1 MTGPLAPTRRE
12 GELVNA
18 ESSEKPLPL
27 YGGGDWGGGLDPRN
41 GSMSEYILEMLN
53 ITKSFAG
60 VQALKDVSLR
70 CRPGQVCGLVGENG
84 AGKSTLMKILA
95 GAYSADAGEIIYK
108 GKRRDQMSA
117 GEIIDSGISI
127 IYQELALVPQ
137 MSVAENIFLGRE
149 PRHALGILNLQELH
163 GKAAALLKRLG
174 IRLDTSLPVSELTVA
189 QRQLVEIA
197 KALSQNADLIVM
209 DEPSAILAGSE
220 LDQLF
225 GIIESL
231 VEQGVT
237 IIYISHRLDEVF
249 RIADE
254 VTVLKD
260 GELVDTRPID
270 ELDRATLVE
279 LMVGRP
285 LDEIFPQTDHEQG
298 ELVLVAEQ
306 ISTDTIL
313 DDASLELYAGEI
325 LGIAGMVGSGRT
337 ELARALF
344 GADPLTSGSIS
355 LVGDKGASWSNPAQ
369 AIDAGL
375 VLVPED
381 RKSHGLFT
389 SLSVRVNVTLPILSR
404 LTRFGVVDSQA
415 EDEVVDAA
423 KARLSIVM
431 ASADQEAQYLSGGN
445 QQKVVLAK
453 WLETHPAV
461 VILDEPT
468 RGVDVGAKFEIYKL
482 MRQLNDRGIAIVMI
496 SSELP
501 EVIGMSDRI
510 LVMNDGRIVG
520 EVAQAEAT
528 EAGIIELATMA
539 NSKADAS

>member
-1 MTGPLAPTRRE
+1 
-12 GELVNA
+12 
-18 ESSEKPLPL
+18 
-27 YGGGDWGGGLDPRN
+27 
-41 GSMSEYILEMLN
+41 
-53 ITKSFAG
+53 
-60 VQALKDVSLR
+60 
-70 CRPGQVCGLVGENG
+70 
-84 AGKSTLMKILA
+84 
-95 GAYSADAGEIIYK
+95 
-108 GKRRDQMSA
+108 
-117 GEIIDSGISI
+117 
-127 IYQELALVPQ
+127 

-149 PRHALGILNLQELH
+149 PQRAFGILDLKSLH
-163 GKAAALLKRLG
+163 ERAAKLTGRLG
-174 IRLDTSLPVSELTVA
+174 ISMDTSLPVSELTVA

-270 ELDRATLVE
+270 QLDRGTLVR

-285 LDEIFPQTDHEQG
+285 LDEIFPRTDHEQG
-298 ELVLVAEQ
+298 DLVLVAEDV
-306 ISTDTIL
+306 STDTIL
-313 DDASLELYAGEI
+313 EGASLELYKGEI
-325 LGIAGMVGSGRT
+325 LGVAGMVGSGRT

-344 GADPLTSGSIS
+344 GADPLTSGTIT
-355 LVGDKGASWSNPAQ
+355 LVGGKGASWSNPAQ
-369 AIDAGL
+369 AIESGL

-389 SLSVRVNVTLPILSR
+389 SLSVRVNITLPILSR
-404 LTRFGVVDSQA
+404 ITRFGILQSQA
-415 EDEVVDAA
+415 EDEVVAEA
-423 KARLSIVM
+423 KERLSIVM

-453 WLETHPAV
+453 WLETHPAI

-482 MRQLNDRGIAIVMI
+482 MRQMNDRGIAIVMI

-520 EVAQAEAT
+520 EVAQEEAT

-539 NSKADAS
+539 GAKAKVS

>member
-1 MTGPLAPTRRE
+1 
-12 GELVNA
+12 
-18 ESSEKPLPL
+18 
-27 YGGGDWGGGLDPRN
+27 
-41 GSMSEYILEMLN
+41 MSDFILEMRK
-53 ITKSFAG
+53 ISKSFAG
-60 VQALKDVSLR
+60 VPALKDVSIR
-70 CRPGQVCGLVGENG
+70 CRRGSVYGLVGENG

-95 GAYSADAGEIIYK
+95 GAYKADAGQIIFK
-108 GKRRDQMSA
+108 GERREGASA
-117 GEIIDSGISI
+117 GEVIDKGISI

-149 PRHALGILNLQELH
+149 PRFALGILNLKELH
-163 GKAAALLKRLG
+163 AKAEALLKRLG
-174 IRLDTSLPVSELTVA
+174 LSLDTSLPVSELTVA

-225 GIIESL
+225 DIIESL
-231 VEQGVT
+231 VAQGVT

-260 GELVDTRPID
+260 GELVATKPIH
-270 ELDRATLVE
+270 ELDRSTLVE

-285 LDEIFPQTDHEQG
+285 LDEIFPRTDHEQG
-298 ELVLVAEQ
+298 ELVLVAENV
-306 ISTDTIL
+306 STDSIL
-313 DDASLELYAGEI
+313 EGASLALYAGEI

-355 LVGDKGASWSNPAQ
+355 LVAGEGKAWSNPAQ
-369 AIDAGL
+369 AIDSGL
-375 VLVPED
+375 AFVPED
-381 RKSHGLFT
+381 RKSQGLFT
-389 SLSVRVNVTLPILSR
+389 SLSVRVNITLPILSR
-404 LTRFGVVDSQA
+404 LSRFGVLERRLEDNLVEQA
-415 EDEVVDAA
+415 KE
-423 KARLSIVM
+423 RLSIVM
-431 ASADQEAQYLSGGN
+431 ASANQEAQYLSGGN

-453 WLETHPAV
+453 WLETNPLV

-520 EVAQAEAT
+520 EVAQPEAT
-528 EAGIIELATMA
+528 EARIIELATMA
-539 NSKADAS
+539 RGAAEQA

>member
-1 MTGPLAPTRRE
+1 
-12 GELVNA
+12 
-18 ESSEKPLPL
+18 
-27 YGGGDWGGGLDPRN
+27 
-41 GSMSEYILEMLN
+41 MSEYILEMLN
-53 ITKSFAG
+53 ISKSFAG
-60 VQALKDVSLR
+60 VQALKDVSIR
-70 CRPGQVCGLVGENG
+70 CRRGQVYGLVGENG

-95 GAYSADAGEIIYK
+95 GAYKADAGEIIYK
-108 GKRRDQMSA
+108 GERRGGASA
-117 GEIIDSGISI
+117 GEVIDSGISI

-149 PRHALGILNLQELH
+149 PKFALGILNLRELRER
-163 GKAAALLKRLG
+163 AAALLKRLG
-174 IRLDTSLPVSELTVA
+174 IALDTRLPVSELTVA

-237 IIYISHRLDEVF
+237 VIYISHRLDEVF

-260 GELVDTRPID
+260 GELVDIRPID
-270 ELDRATLVE
+270 QLNRSMLVE

-285 LDEIFPQTDHEQG
+285 LDEIFPQTNHEQG
-298 ELVLVAEQ
+298 ALVLVAEDV
-306 ISTDTIL
+306 STDTIL
-313 DDASLELYAGEI
+313 QGASLELYEGEI

-355 LVGDKGASWSNPAQ
+355 LIDDKRASWSNPAQ
-369 AIDAGL
+369 AIDSGL

-389 SLSVRVNVTLPILSR
+389 SLSVRVNITLPILSR
-404 LTRFGVVDSQA
+404 LTRFGVLDSRAEEAVVEQA
-415 EDEVVDAA
+415 KE
-423 KARLSIVM
+423 RLSIVM
-431 ASADQEAQYLSGGN
+431 ASGDQEAQYLSGGN

-453 WLETHPAV
+453 WLETNPAV

-539 NSKADAS
+539 RAGAELA

>member
-1 MTGPLAPTRRE
+1 
-12 GELVNA
+12 
-18 ESSEKPLPL
+18 
-27 YGGGDWGGGLDPRN
+27 
-41 GSMSEYILEMLN
+41 MSDYILDMRN
-53 ITKSFAG
+53 ISKSFAG
-60 VQALKDVSLR
+60 VRALKDVSFR
-70 CRPGQVCGLVGENG
+70 CQPGKVYAVVGENG

-95 GAYSADAGEIIYK
+95 GAYRADAGEIFYK
-108 GKRRDQMSA
+108 GKRRDNVSA
-117 GEIIDSGISI
+117 GEVIDSGISI
-127 IYQELALVPQ
+127 IYQELALVKQ

-149 PRHALGILNLQELH
+149 PRHAFGILNLQELYERS
-163 GKAAALLKRLG
+163 GALLKRLG
-174 IRLDTSLPVSELTVA
+174 IRLDLRLPVSELTIA
-189 QRQLVEIA
+189 QQQLVEIA

-225 GIIESL
+225 EIISNL
-231 VEQGVT
+231 VSQGVT
-237 IIYISHRLDEVF
+237 IIYISHRLEEVF
-249 RIADE
+249 RIADV

-270 ELDRATLVE
+270 QLDRPTLVE

-285 LDEIFPQTDHEQG
+285 MEEIFPRTDHHQG
-298 ELVLVAEQ
+298 ELVLVAEN

-313 DDASLELYAGEI
+313 DGVSLEVHAGEI

-344 GADPLTSGSIS
+344 GADPLTGGSIK
-355 LVGDKGASWSNPAQ
+355 LVDKRSAKWKNPAQ
-369 AIDAGL
+369 AIESGL

-389 SLSVRVNVTLPILSR
+389 DLSVRINVTIPILSR
-404 LTRFGVVDSQA
+404 LTRFGVVQRDEES
-415 EDEVVDAA
+415 EVVDEA
-423 KARLSIVM
+423 KQRLSIVM

-453 WLETHPAV
+453 WLETDPDV

-501 EVIGMSDRI
+501 EIIGMSDRI
-510 LVMNDGRIVG
+510 LVMRDGKIAG
-520 EVAQAEAT
+520 EVPVEGAREADIIQLAILGQS
-528 EAGIIELATMA
+528 EALPA
-539 NSKADAS
+539 

>member
-1 MTGPLAPTRRE
+1 
-12 GELVNA
+12 
-18 ESSEKPLPL
+18 
-27 YGGGDWGGGLDPRN
+27 
-41 GSMSEYILEMLN
+41 MSEFILEMHN
-53 ITKSFAG
+53 ISKSFAG
-60 VQALKDVSLR
+60 VQALKDVSIR
-70 CRPGQVCGLVGENG
+70 CRPGQVYGLVGENG

-95 GAYSADAGEIIYK
+95 GAYKADSGEIIYK
-108 GKRRDQMSA
+108 GQLREQATA
-117 GEIIDSGISI
+117 GEIIESGISI
-127 IYQELALVPQ
+127 IYQELALVPE

-149 PRHALGILNLQELH
+149 PRRALGVLNLKELH
-163 GKAAALLKRLG
+163 QRAAALLKRLG
-174 IRLDTSLPVSELTVA
+174 ITPNTRMPISELTVA

-197 KALSQNADLIVM
+197 KALSQDADLIVM
-209 DEPSAILAGSE
+209 DEPSAILAGNE

-225 GIIESL
+225 QIIESL
-231 VEQGVT
+231 VEQGVA
-237 IIYISHRLDEVF
+237 IIYISHRLEEVF

-260 GELVDTRPID
+260 GELVDTRPI
-270 ELDRATLVE
+270 EQLDRAMLVE
-279 LMVGRP
+279 MMVGRP
-285 LDEIFPQTDHEQG
+285 LDEIFPQTQHEQG
-298 ELVLVAEQ
+298 ELVLVAED

-313 DDASLELYAGEI
+313 TSASLELYAGEI

-344 GADPLTSGSIS
+344 GADPLTGGRIR
-355 LVGDKGASWSNPAQ
+355 LVGVDGATWSNPAQ
-369 AIDAGL
+369 AIQSGL

-381 RKSHGLFT
+381 RKAHGLFT
-389 SLSVRVNVTLPILSR
+389 ALSVRINVTIPILRR
-404 LTRFGVVDSQA
+404 LTRFGIVRGAEEEAVVERA
-415 EDEVVDAA
+415 RE
-423 KARLSIVM
+423 RLSIVM
-431 ASADQEAQYLSGGN
+431 ASADQETQYLSGGN

-453 WLETHPAV
+453 WLETDPTV

-520 EVAQAEAT
+520 EVGQDEAT
-528 EAGIIELATMA
+528 EAGIIALATMSNSEA
-539 NSKADAS
+539 NGQ

>member
-1 MTGPLAPTRRE
+1 
-12 GELVNA
+12 
-18 ESSEKPLPL
+18 
-27 YGGGDWGGGLDPRN
+27 
-41 GSMSEYILEMLN
+41 MSEYILEMRN
-53 ITKSFAG
+53 ISKSFAG
-60 VQALKDVSLR
+60 VHALKDVTIR
-70 CRPGQVCGLVGENG
+70 CRPGQVYGLVGENG

-95 GAYSADAGEIIYK
+95 GAYLADAGEIIYK
-108 GKRRDQMSA
+108 GERREQMSA

-137 MSVAENIFLGRE
+137 LSVAENIFLGRE
-149 PRHALGILNLQELH
+149 PQRALGILDLKSLH
-163 GKAAALLKRLG
+163 ERAAKLTERLG
-174 IRLDTSLPVSELTVA
+174 ISMDTRTPVSELTVA

-225 GIIESL
+225 RIIESL

-260 GELVDTRPID
+260 GELVDTRPI
-270 ELDRATLVE
+270 EQLDRPTLVE

-285 LDEIFPQTDHEQG
+285 LDEIFPQTEHEQG
-298 ELVLVAEQ
+298 DLVLIAEN

-313 DDASLELYAGEI
+313 ENASLDLYAGEI

-344 GADPLTSGSIS
+344 GADPLTSGTIS
-355 LVGDKGASWSNPAQ
+355 LAGAKGDSWNNPAQ
-369 AIDAGL
+369 AIESGL
-375 VLVPED
+375 ALVPED

-389 SLSVRVNVTLPILSR
+389 SLSVRVNLTLPILSR
-404 LTRFGVVDSQA
+404 LTRFGILQSQA
-415 EDEVVDAA
+415 EDEIVEEA
-423 KARLSIVM
+423 KDRLSIVM

-453 WLETHPAV
+453 WLETNPAV

-520 EVAQAEAT
+520 EVPQVEAT

-539 NSKADAS
+539 DAVANAS

>member
-1 MTGPLAPTRRE
+1 MGE
-12 GELVNA
+12 GLGIGA
-18 ESSEKPLPL
+18 RYK
-27 YGGGDWGGGLDPRN
+27 
-41 GSMSEYILEMLN
+41 SMSEYILEMRN
-53 ITKSFAG
+53 ISKSFTG
-60 VQALKDVSLR
+60 VQALKDVSIR
-70 CRPGQVCGLVGENG
+70 CKPGQVYGLVGENG

-95 GAYSADAGEIIYK
+95 GAYKADAGEIIYK
-108 GKRRDQMSA
+108 GERREQASA
-117 GEIIDSGISI
+117 GEVIDSGISI
-127 IYQELALVPQ
+127 IYQELALVPR

-149 PRHALGILNLQELH
+149 PRHALGVLNLKALH
-163 GKAAALLKRLG
+163 QGAAELLKRLG
-174 IRLDTSLPVSELTVA
+174 IALDTSLPVSELTVA

-209 DEPSAILAGSE
+209 DEPSAILAGTE

-225 GIIESL
+225 GIISSL
-231 VEQGVT
+231 IAQGVT

-270 ELDRATLVE
+270 QLDRQTLVR

-285 LDEIFPQTDHEQG
+285 LDEIFPQTEHEQG
-298 ELVLVAEQ
+298 ELVLVAEDV
-306 ISTDTIL
+306 STDTIL
-313 DDASLELYAGEI
+313 EGASLELYKGEI

-344 GADPLTSGSIS
+344 GADPLTSGTIT
-355 LVGDKGASWSNPAQ
+355 LVGDKGPSWSNPAQ
-369 AIDAGL
+369 AIESGL

-389 SLSVRVNVTLPILSR
+389 SLSVRVNITLPILSR
-404 LTRFGVVDSQA
+404 LTRFGVVQSQA
-415 EDEVVDAA
+415 EDEVVGQA
-423 KARLSIVM
+423 KERLSIVM
-431 ASADQEAQYLSGGN
+431 AAADQEAQYLSGGN

-453 WLETHPAV
+453 WLETDPV
-461 VILDEPT
+461 IVILDEPT

-520 EVAQAEAT
+520 EVSQEEAT

-539 NSKADAS
+539 NAKANAS

>member
-1 MTGPLAPTRRE
+1 MRARSSTRD
-12 GELVNA
+12 
-18 ESSEKPLPL
+18 S
-27 YGGGDWGGGLDPRN
+27 
-41 GSMSEYILEMLN
+41 
-53 ITKSFAG
+53 
-60 VQALKDVSLR
+60 
-70 CRPGQVCGLVGENG
+70 G
-84 AGKSTLMKILA
+84 AK
-95 GAYSADAGEIIYK
+95 GA
-108 GKRRDQMSA
+108 SA

-127 IYQELALVPQ
+127 IYQELALVQQ
-137 MSVAENIFLGRE
+137 MSIAENIFLGRE
-149 PRHALGILNLQELH
+149 PRRALGILNLSELH
-163 GKAAALLKRLG
+163 LRAASLLERLG

-197 KALSQNADLIVM
+197 KALSQHADLIVM

-260 GELVDTRPID
+260 GELVDTRPVD
-270 ELDRATLVE
+270 QLDRPTLVE

-306 ISTDTIL
+306 ISTDTVL
-313 DDASLELYAGEI
+313 EDASLELYAGEI

-344 GADPLTSGSIS
+344 GADPLTSGEIT
-355 LVGDKGASWSNPAQ
+355 LVNDKSASWSSPAQ
-369 AIDAGL
+369 AIDSGL

-404 LTRFGVVDSQA
+404 LTRLGVLERRA
-415 EDEVVDAA
+415 EDEVVAAA
-423 KARLSIVM
+423 KERLSIVM

-453 WLETHPAV
+453 WLETNPAV

-520 EVAQAEAT
+520 EVTQSEAT
-528 EAGIIELATMA
+528 EARIIELATMA
-539 NSKADAS
+539 NTGANAT

>member
-1 MTGPLAPTRRE
+1 
-12 GELVNA
+12 
-18 ESSEKPLPL
+18 
-27 YGGGDWGGGLDPRN
+27 
-41 GSMSEYILEMLN
+41 MSEYILEMFN
-53 ITKSFAG
+53 ISKSFAG
-60 VQALKDVSLR
+60 VQALRDVSIR
-70 CRPGQVCGLVGENG
+70 CKPGRVYGLVGENG

-95 GAYSADAGEIIYK
+95 GAYKADAGEIIYK
-108 GKRRDQMSA
+108 GERRDQASA
-117 GEIIDSGISI
+117 GEVIDSGISI
-127 IYQELALVPQ
+127 IYQELALVRQ

-149 PRHALGILNLQELH
+149 PRYAFGVLNLKELH
-163 GKAAALLKRLG
+163 KRAAGLLKRLG
-174 IRLDTSLPVSELTVA
+174 ITLDTSLPVSELTVA

-225 GIIESL
+225 RIIESL
-231 VEQGVT
+231 VGQGVT

-260 GELVDTRPID
+260 GELVDTRLIGQ
-270 ELDRATLVE
+270 LDRPRLVE

-285 LDEIFPQTDHEQG
+285 LDEIFPQTEHEQG
-298 ELVLVAEQ
+298 ELVLVAEN

-313 DDASLELYAGEI
+313 REASLELYKGEI

-344 GADPLTSGSIS
+344 GADPLTSGEIT
-355 LVGDKGASWSNPAQ
+355 LVGDKRARWNSPAQ
-369 AIDAGL
+369 AIDSGL

-381 RKSHGLFT
+381 RKTHGLFT
-389 SLSVRVNVTLPILSR
+389 SLSVRINMTLPVLSR
-404 LTRFGVVDSQA
+404 VTRFGVLQFQA
-415 EDEVVDAA
+415 EDEIVEEA
-423 KARLSIVM
+423 KERLSIVM
-431 ASADQEAQYLSGGN
+431 ASAEQEAQYLSGGN

-453 WLETHPAV
+453 WLETNPTV

-520 EVAQAEAT
+520 EVAQDKAT

-539 NSKADAS
+539 DAGAEAS